1 MLEMIGSADND
12 DARKMWTALS
22 KVSDALCASIAA
34 RVPG

>member
-1 MLEMIGSADND
+1 MIEMIESADND

-22 KVSDALCASIAA
+22 KVSDALCASISE